1 MKYRG
6 LVVGAAVVAVAAVG
20 IWYLNRPEPLAL
32 QVAEVQR
39 GSVEATVANTRAG
52 TVEAERRAKLAP
64 TTSGSV
70 AVLPVRRGDRVEQGQ
85 LLLEL
90 WNADLQAEL
99 AVAQARVKAAEARAS
114 QTCVQAQSAQREAAR
129 LQRLRDQG
137 SASAEATD
145 RALAESDAMA
155 AACRAARSDSDIAER
170 SVDTVRAQLE
180 RTRLVAPFAGVVA
193 EINGEL
199 GEVVTP
205 SPPGIPTPPAIDLID
220 DSAMYV
226 SAPIDEVD
234 APAVRVGMPAR
245 ITLDAFSGRSFP
257 GSVSRIAPYVLDR
270 EKQARTVEVEVAF
283 DEPPNDAH
291 LLAGYSADAE
301 IITDVAT
308 DVLRVPTEAI
318 TEGGRVYVVDA
329 TGVIRVREV
338 TTGIRNWDY
347 TAVREGL
354 EAGELVVLS
363 PGREGVV
370 EGAAAVAV
378 RDAAG
383 P

>member
-6 LVVGAAVVAVAAVG
+6 IVIAVVVVGLAAAG
-20 IWYLNRPEPLAL
+20 IWYLNRPEPLQL
-32 QVAEVQR
+32 QVAEVER
-39 GSVEATVANTRAG
+39 GEVEATVANTRAG

-70 AVLPVRRGDRVEQGQ
+70 AILPVRRGDRVEQGQ

-90 WNADLQAEL
+90 WNSDLQAEL
-99 AVAQARVKAAEARAS
+99 AVARARVEAAEARAS
-114 QTCVQAQSAQREAAR
+114 QTCVQAQSAEREAAR

-145 RALAESDAMA
+145 RAIAERDAMA
-155 AACRAARSDSDIAER
+155 AACRASRADADIAER
-170 SVDTVRAQLE
+170 SVETVQAQLE
-180 RTRLVAPFAGVVA
+180 RTRLTAPFAGVVA

-205 SPPGIPTPPAIDLID
+205 SPPGIPTPPAVDLID
-220 DSAMYV
+220 DSTMYV

-245 ITLDAFSGRSFP
+245 ITLDAFGGRSFP
-257 GSVSRIAPYVLDR
+257 GEVSRIAPYVLDR
-270 EKQARTVEVEVAF
+270 EKQARTVEVEVVF
-283 DEPPNDAH
+283 NDQPEDAH

-301 IITDVAT
+301 IITDVAR

-318 TEGGRVYVVDA
+318 TEGGEVFVVD
-329 TGVIRVREV
+329 GEGILRRKSV
-338 TTGIRNWDY
+338 TTGIRNWDF
-347 TAVREGL
+347 TAVTSGL
-354 EAGELVVLS
+354 EAGERVVLS

-370 EGAAAVAV
+370 DGATVIPV
-378 RDAAG
+378 KDAPA

>member
-1 MKYRG
+1 M
-6 LVVGAAVVAVAAVG
+6 GAVAIAVVAGG
-20 IWYLNRPEPLAL
+20 IWYLNRPEPLEI

-39 GSVEATVANTRAG
+39 GNVEATVANTRAG

-70 AVLPVRRGDRVEQGQ
+70 AVLPVRRGDRVEAGQ

-90 WNADLQAEL
+90 WNTDLRAEL
-99 AVAQARVKAAEARAS
+99 DVAQARVKAAEARAS

-145 RALAESDAMA
+145 RAVAERDAAA
-155 AACRAARSDSDIAER
+155 AACQAARADADVASG
-170 SVDTVRAQLE
+170 SVETVQAQLE
-180 RTRLVAPFAGVVA
+180 RTRLIAPFTGVVA

-257 GSVSRIAPYVLDR
+257 GTVTRIAPYVLDR

-283 DEPPNDAH
+283 DTPPEDAH

-318 TEGGRVYVVDA
+318 TERGQVFIVDGD
-329 TGVIRVREV
+329 GVIRVREV

-347 TAVREGL
+347 TAVRSGL
-354 EAGELVVLS
+354 EVGELVILS
-363 PGREGVV
+363 PGREGVID
-370 EGAAAVAV
+370 GAAAVPV
-378 RDAAG
+378 QDAPG